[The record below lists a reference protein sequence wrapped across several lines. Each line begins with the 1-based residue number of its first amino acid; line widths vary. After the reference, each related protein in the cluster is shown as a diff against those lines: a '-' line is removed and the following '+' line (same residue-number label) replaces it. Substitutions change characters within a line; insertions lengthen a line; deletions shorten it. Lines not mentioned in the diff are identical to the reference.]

1 MRDPSTPPKTGFAVG
16 SLVKA
21 RGREW
26 VVLPESNDKLLVL
39 RPLGG
44 TEDETTGIY
53 LPLEKVEPASF
64 DLPDPTQ
71 PGDYRSCRLLRDA
84 VRLGFRSSAG
94 PFRSFAR
101 IAVEPRPYQL
111 VPLLVALKLD
121 PIRILIADDVG
132 IGKTIEASLIARELL
147 DRGEVSRL
155 AVLCPPQLAEQ
166 WQVELRDKFHIDA
179 ELVLPSTATRLERN
193 CRIGQSLF
201 DVYSHVIVSMDFIKS
216 DRRREEFLRTC
227 PELVIVDEAHT
238 CAYSGEGRGSK
249 HQRHQLVAGLAA
261 NRERHLI
268 LVTATPHSGKEEAFR
283 SLLQL
288 LNPDFANLPD
298 DLSGKENE
306 HQRRRLAAHF
316 VQRRRA
322 DIRHYLDADTP
333 FPERDES
340 DEGEAT
346 YKLSPE
352 YKQFLD
358 RILRYARETVS
369 DPTLGQF
376 HQRVRWWSAL
386 ALLRSIASSPAAAA
400 ATLRSR
406 AASADTETPE
416 EADEVGKRTVLDLMD
431 DESAEGVDLVPGS
444 DTGDEDTDAQKNRR
458 RLLEMAREADALAGL
473 NDTKLQQAIMLVEK
487 MLKDGYKP
495 IVFCRFIPT
504 AEYVATE
511 LRARLPKDV
520 EVAAVTGTLPPDE
533 REARVLQLAQS
544 PRHVLVA
551 TDCLS
556 EGINLQEH
564 FDAVLHYDLSWNPT
578 RHEQREGRV
587 DRYGQ
592 PSKKIR
598 ALTYYGVDN
607 QIDGVVLQV
616 LIRKHQAIRNTLG
629 ISVPVP
635 IDTEQV
641 VQAIF
646 EGLLLRGKEDSSQT
660 FLPGFDEIIKPQREE
675 LFRAWD
681 AASER
686 EKRSRTMFAQE
697 TIKVDEVARELQ
709 AVRAAIGSGVDVERF
724 TIEAFQAHGATV
736 SRNGDVKFD
745 VNEVPRGL
753 LDAIGASSKFV
764 ARFELPIKEGQIYL
778 SRTQPIVEGLASFV
792 MDTALD
798 PIGGGVARRCGV
810 IRTSKVQKRTT
821 LLLVRLRYHIIT
833 RRGRG
838 ENVTESPLLAEDC
851 QLLAFTGSPQNAE
864 WLDSQVAE
872 ELSLAQPEANIQP
885 DQATNFLRQIL
896 NGINAIR
903 PHLNEMAQQRSVELL
918 DAHRRVRIAARESGV
933 GHRVEPQLPCD
944 VLGIYLYVPKV

>member
-1 MRDPSTPPKTGFAVG
+1 MTTGDTGVKNFSVG

-26 VVLPESNDKLLVL
+26 VVLPESDDKLLIL

-44 TEDETTGIY
+44 TDDETTGIY
-53 LPLEKVEPASF
+53 VPLEKVEPASF

-121 PIRILIADDVG
+121 PVRVLIADDVG

-227 PELVIVDEAHT
+227 PELVIVDEAHA
-238 CAYSGEGRGSK
+238 CAYAAEGRGSK

-261 NRERHLI
+261 NKNRHLI

-288 LNPDFANLPD
+288 LNPDFAHLPD
-298 DLSGKENE
+298 DLAGKENE
-306 HQRRRLAAHF
+306 NERRKLAAHF
-316 VQRRRA
+316 IQRRRA

-333 FPERDES
+333 FPERDDS
-340 DEGEAT
+340 DKTEAT

-358 RILRYARETVS
+358 RILRYAREIVS
-369 DPTLGQF
+369 DQTIGKF
-376 HQRVRWWSAL
+376 RQRVRWWSAL

-406 AASADTETPE
+406 AASADTETPD
-416 EADEVGKRTVLDLMD
+416 EADEVGKQTVLDLMD

-444 DTGDEDTDAQKNRR
+444 DTGEEDTDGQKNRR
-458 RLLEMAREADALAGL
+458 RLLELAREADALIGAK
-473 NDTKLQQAIMLVEK
+473 DTKLQQAITIVEK

-504 AEYVATE
+504 AEYVAVA
-511 LRARLPKDV
+511 LRERLPKDV
-520 EVAAVTGTLPPDE
+520 EVAAVTGILPPDE

-556 EGINLQEH
+556 EGINLQQH

-598 ALTYYGVDN
+598 VLTYYGVDN

-616 LIRKHQAIRNTLG
+616 LIRKHQTIRSSLG

-635 IDTEQV
+635 LDTEKV
-641 VQAIF
+641 IEAIF
-646 EGLLLRGKEDSSQT
+646 EGLLLRGKADDSQT

-697 TIKVDEVARELQ
+697 TIKVEEVARELQ
-709 AVRAAIGSGVDVERF
+709 AVREAIGSGVHVERF
-724 TIEAFQAHGATV
+724 TVEAFQAHGATV

-745 VNEVPRGL
+745 VKDVPRGL
-753 LDAIGASSKFV
+753 LDAIDVQNKFA

-778 SRTQPIVEGLASFV
+778 SRTQPIVEGLASYV

-810 IRTSKVQKRTT
+810 IRTSRVQKRTT

-838 ENVTESPLLAEDC
+838 EKITESPLLAEDC

-864 WLDSQVAE
+864 WLDSKIADELLQAE
-872 ELSLAQPEANIQP
+872 PEANIQP
-885 DQATNFLRQIL
+885 DQATHLLRQML
-896 NGINAIR
+896 EGFNAII
-903 PHLNEMAQQRSVELL
+903 PHLNEMAGLHAEELL
-918 DAHRRVRIAARESGV
+918 DAHRRVRIAARETNMS
-933 GHRVEPQLPCD
+933 HRVEPQLPCD
-944 VLGIYLYVPKV
+944 VLGVFAYLPKA